1 MEAARLE
8 QLYKDFV
15 MSPEMRALEKLKAS
29 PNIFD
34 VFNISHYEIR
44 HSNFLNW
51 LLNPQG
57 NHGFGHRVLL
67 DFLREVALDDR
78 AKGLS
83 IIDLAN
89 MSLEGAHLRREW
101 HSIDLLIELPGLI
114 VVIENKIG
122 ATESNNQLQRYQQV
136 IENNYP
142 NHKKV
147 FVFLT
152 PSGTEASEN
161 QTWVNLSYNAIIRI
175 LEELIKIEEHS
186 LSLKVQ
192 FYLKDYISTL
202 KNDIMSNGDIAE
214 LARKIYLG
222 HKELIDEIIQHK
234 PDAAADFREIL
245 AKKAEERGYVIGS
258 PNKGYL
264 RVLTKHLLPII
275 PRGLFKEWQQKE
287 SFSFE
292 IDFLWTK
299 GTAKVY
305 CSIPP
310 GDDEVRSILRPVIE
324 SLPDANKPWGEKHLS
339 YFFQK
344 EKFNVEAVMA
354 EEEHKINEA
363 ADKLLNHLDKL
374 VAKVEPAILAHADE
388 LRAIIAKR
396 SQNQN

>member
-1 MEAARLE
+1 MESSRLE

-15 MSPEMRALEKLKAS
+15 MSPELRALEKLKAS

-67 DFLREVALDDR
+67 DFLREVALDER
-78 AKGLS
+78 AKGMS

-122 ATESNNQLQRYQQV
+122 ASESNNQLQRYRQV

-175 LEELIKIEEHS
+175 LEDLLKIEEHS

-214 LARKIYLG
+214 LARKIYKG
-222 HKELIDEIIQHK
+222 HKELFDTIIEHK
-234 PDAAADFREIL
+234 PDAAAEFKDIL
-245 AKKAEERGYVIGS
+245 QLKAIKRGYEMGS

-264 RVLTKHLLPII
+264 RVLTKQLYELI
-275 PRGLFKEWQQKE
+275 PRGVHRNWPLGEAFT
-287 SFSFE
+287 FE
-292 IDFLWTK
+292 VDFLWAK
-299 GTAKVY
+299 GYARIY
-305 CSIPP
+305 CNIPP
-310 GDDEVRSILRPVIE
+310 GDEAFRSYLNKIFEGLEDYKKPSGGIWLTYFHRRLDFNIKKVMEDDPEKAEQKADLILDE
-324 SLPDANKPWGEKHLS
+324 
-339 YFFQK
+339 
-344 EKFNVEAVMA
+344 
-354 EEEHKINEA
+354 
-363 ADKLLNHLDKL
+363 LDKL

-388 LRAIIAKR
+388 LKGIIEKR
-396 SQNQN
+396 NQILS

>member
-1 MEAARLE
+1 MEEIHLE

-15 MSPEMRALEKLKAS
+15 MSPELRALEKLKAS

-67 DFLREVALDDR
+67 DFLREVALDNR

-83 IIDLAN
+83 IIDLAS

-101 HSIDLLIELPGLI
+101 QGIDLLIELPGLI

-122 ATESNNQLQRYQQV
+122 ATESNNQLQRYQHL
-136 IENNYP
+136 IESNYP
-142 NHKKV
+142 DHKKV

-161 QTWVNLSYNAIIRI
+161 LSWVNLSYNSFIRI
-175 LEELIKIEEHS
+175 LEDLLKIEEHS
-186 LSLKVQ
+186 LSDKVQ
-192 FYLKDYISTL
+192 YYLKDYISTL
-202 KNDIMSNGDIAE
+202 KNDIMSNGEIAE
-214 LARKIYLG
+214 LARKIYFG

-234 PDAAADFREIL
+234 PDAAADFKEIL
-245 AKKAEERGYVIGS
+245 ARKAEDRGYVIGS

-264 RVLTKHLLPII
+264 RVLTKQLLPLI
-275 PRGLFKEWQQKE
+275 PRGLNKDWPHKEA
-287 SFSFE
+287 FSFE

-305 CSIPP
+305 ATIPP
-310 GDDEVRSILRPVIE
+310 GDEEVRTILRAAIE
-324 SLPDANKPWGEKHLS
+324 SLPDAKSPWGAKWLC

-354 EEEHKINEA
+354 EEEDKINEA
-363 ADKLLNHLDKL
+363 ANKLLNHLDKL
-374 VAKVEPAILAHADE
+374 VALVEPAILAHADE
-388 LRAIIAKR
+388 LKAIIDKR
-396 SQNQN
+396 SQILS